1 MSGQERA
8 TVWTWLVAAI
18 SRRAR
23 LVIALVLVALVAVI
37 GISRCHLGPAA
48 KDGRAEVPE
57 EAARPASPD
66 VVAIDRETQ
75 RRIGLTVVTAQTA
88 TLQQRIRVTGIV
100 GPNEVRLAHIRPPGR
115 GVIQKVFVRPGDRVV
130 RGQPL
135 VQYDNIELGEAMA
148 EYRIT
153 HAALQSAQAA
163 TDVATRALERAR
175 KLTDLGAM
183 AQSEY
188 ERRRAEE
195 AAALAAV
202 NSQEAAV
209 ASVGRKLQRF
219 GVDPATLSRTPDP
232 ALSGPSLGLLR
243 APFAGAIVVAQAAEG
258 GTATPD
264 ADLFTLADLSTV
276 WIQANVS
283 ERDIA
288 SLEEGQKVEVHVD
301 AYPDESFSGRL
312 ASVSDLLD
320 PDTRTVRVR
329 CEVVN
334 RGNRLKLQMF
344 AAVDI
349 PTMRPTQALM
359 VPAAAVQQ
367 LDTRTI
373 VFVRTGDT
381 NFQVRGVTLGRTSA
395 DRVEVTAGLA
405 PGEVIVVE
413 GAVMLKSKLRIGE
426 IGERE

>member
-1 MSGQERA
+1 MGDQERA

-37 GISRCHLGPAA
+37 GISRWHLGPAA

-75 RRIGLTVVTAQTA
+75 RQIGLTVVTAQTA
-88 TLQQRIRVTGIV
+88 ALQQRIRVTGIV

-115 GVIQKVFVRPGDRVV
+115 GVIQKVFVRLGDRGG

-163 TDVATRALERAR
+163 ADVATRALERAR
-175 KLTDLGAM
+175 TLTELGAM

-195 AAALAAV
+195 AAARAAV

-219 GVDPATLSRTPDP
+219 GVDPANLSRTPDP
-232 ALSGPSLGLLR
+232 ALSGP
-243 APFAGAIVVAQAAEG
+243 
-258 GTATPD
+258 
-264 ADLFTLADLSTV
+264 
-276 WIQANVS
+276 
-283 ERDIA
+283 
-288 SLEEGQKVEVHVD
+288 
-301 AYPDESFSGRL
+301 
-312 ASVSDLLD
+312 
-320 PDTRTVRVR
+320 
-329 CEVVN
+329 
-334 RGNRLKLQMF
+334 
-344 AAVDI
+344 
-349 PTMRPTQALM
+349 
-359 VPAAAVQQ
+359 
-367 LDTRTI
+367 
-373 VFVRTGDT
+373 
-381 NFQVRGVTLGRTSA
+381 
-395 DRVEVTAGLA
+395 
-405 PGEVIVVE
+405 
-413 GAVMLKSKLRIGE
+413 
-426 IGERE
+426 